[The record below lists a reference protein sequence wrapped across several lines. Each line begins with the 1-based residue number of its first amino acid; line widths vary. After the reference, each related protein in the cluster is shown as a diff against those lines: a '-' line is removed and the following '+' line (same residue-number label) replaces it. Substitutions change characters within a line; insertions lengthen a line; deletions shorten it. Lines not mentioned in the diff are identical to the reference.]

1 MPRSARPL
9 LLLLA
14 ALGLNG
20 ARAAEHGTPAALPN
34 FAVLE
39 KLSPADPLPERET
52 RWAEPG
58 ITFTDVVYATR
69 PGHRPL
75 HLDLYRDAGATG
87 ARPLVVFL
95 HGGGWAQGNPRVG
108 GGFANFPAVLAHVA
122 RRGYV
127 VASISY
133 RLSGEAPFPAPVED
147 LQAALRFL
155 RSGSARYGIDPQRVA
170 LWGLSSGAQIAAL
183 EAVRCQAGD
192 CVQALVGWF
201 GPYDLA
207 SYLTENPPSTSVQ
220 GYLRCPATGCAREAL
235 DAASP
240 SVHVRAGAPPTLLVH
255 GLADANVPPSQS
267 QRFATAL
274 LKAGAD
280 ARVLALPDVGH
291 GLIGAEAA
299 TTKRALDQALDT
311 TLAFFDETLA
321 AVPTPQR

>member
-14 ALGLNG
+14 ALALND
-20 ARAAEHGTPAALPN
+20 ARADGQPALAALPD
-34 FAVLE
+34 FAVLD
-39 KLSPADPLPERET
+39 KLSPADPMPERET
-52 RWAEPG
+52 RWAESG
-58 ITFTDVVYATR
+58 VTLTDLVYATR

-87 ARPLVVFL
+87 PRPLVVFL
-95 HGGGWAQGNPRVG
+95 HGGGWAQGNPRIG
-108 GGFANFPAVLAHVA
+108 GGFADFPAVLAHVA

-133 RLSGEAPFPAPVED
+133 RLSGEAPFPATVED

-155 RSGSARYGIDPQRVA
+155 RSGSGRYGIDPQRVA

-183 EAVRCQAGD
+183 EAVRCQPGD
-192 CVQALVGWF
+192 CVQALAGWF

-207 SYLTENPPSTSVQ
+207 SYMNENPQGTSVQ
-220 GYLRCPATGCAREAL
+220 GYLRCPAAGCPREAL

-267 QRFATAL
+267 DRFAAAL
-274 LKAGAD
+274 REAGTD
-280 ARVLALPDVGH
+280 ARVVALPDVGH
-291 GLIGAEAA
+291 GLIGADA
-299 TTKRALDQALDT
+299 TTTRRALREALGA
-311 TLAFFDETLA
+311 TLAFFDQALA
-321 AVPTPQR
+321 AVPTP